1 MNNQT
6 VEELIEDLRD
16 QYFNQHCDPATFLGN
31 VPVKEGMTYWK
42 AHQLYMM
49 LMNDLEGYDFFA
61 VMPDYDDKD
70 NVTLLN
76 MLTTK
81 TKSVPSETFY
91 PKRGRKSTAKNDVNS
106 VYVFQYHLCTPD
118 NTTPDLVKVF
128 KSHKDAVN
136 ALKKAWEELQEEMDV
151 SIYDVKESKDRIRIY
166 DYDGTDI
173 LLEVTKEKIK

>member
-1 MNNQT
+1 MSKQT
-6 VEELIEDLRD
+6 VEGLFEDLRD
-16 QYFNQHCDPATFLGN
+16 QYFNQHCEPATFLGN
-31 VPVKEGMTYWK
+31 VPVKEGMTYWM

-91 PKRGRKSTAKNDVNS
+91 PKRGRKSTKADANY
-106 VYVFQYHLCTPD
+106 VYVLQYHLCTPG
-118 NTTPDLVKVF
+118 NTTPDAYWVYT
-128 KSHKDAVN
+128 SHKDAVN
-136 ALKKAWEELQEEMDV
+136 ALKKTWEEIQEEIDV
-151 SIYDVKESKDRIRIY
+151 TIYDVQETKDRIKIY
-166 DYDGTDI
+166 DYDGTD
-173 LLEVTKEKIK
+173 LLLKITKEKIR